1 MGKCSIVKAQC
12 VCKIDEGGL
21 QKAWNDAWLT
31 RDACDKAICGKNL
44 LFNVL
49 CFFSR
54 LQKFFLL
61 KNDVH
66 ISFTG
71 VRNGAFVFGAIST

>member
-21 QKAWNDAWLT
+21 QKAWNDACLT
-31 RDACDKAICGKNL
+31 RDACDKAIRGKNL

-49 CFFSR
+49 YSFGDYRSSFCLRTMF
-54 LQKFFLL
+54 
-61 KNDVH
+61 
-66 ISFTG
+66 ISP
-71 VRNGAFVFGAIST
+71 SQELEM